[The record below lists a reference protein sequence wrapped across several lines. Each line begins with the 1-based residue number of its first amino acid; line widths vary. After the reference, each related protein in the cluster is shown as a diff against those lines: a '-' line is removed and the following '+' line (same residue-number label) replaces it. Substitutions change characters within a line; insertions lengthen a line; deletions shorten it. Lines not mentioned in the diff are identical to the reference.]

1 MSAEFTCVQRHEAVI
16 VDRGGGRKITQ
27 LARLGEVNWSRVLSN
42 QSTANVQVFGSEC
55 RKQAAQLAKI
65 EPRRHELRIFRDSQ
79 VVWEGPITE
88 VEYKRDRVTVKAADV
103 VEYIAGTPLSKYWP
117 NAEDGGTDNMLTRIE
132 QILGHELRTPYTTR
146 VGTVNRTFQRW
157 EQLSP
162 PANIYPLLDIRP
174 SATLKTTAFTLP
186 FEMTVGEHLLALSK
200 VGLSFTA
207 IGRSILIWDSNQQIG
222 QVRPMSSADFGGDPS
237 LYVTSA
243 GYTAVQHVVGTPESG
258 QAPTELINVGSA
270 GTTDPYYGAWTN
282 IETNSGE
289 DDPDVD
295 IEVALAS
302 QAARLYDERK
312 VLPIEIGMP
321 SGSSLRL
328 GPYLTID
335 ALVPGTD
342 VPVTA
347 TMYGREVARMQ
358 RFSSIDVKE
367 TSAGE
372 EIGGTLVTQGGGA

>member
-1 MSAEFTCVQRHEAVI
+1 MSEEYTCVQRHEAVI
-16 VDRGGGRKITQ
+16 VDRGGGRKVTQ
-27 LARLGEVNWSRVLSN
+27 LTRLGEVNWRRVLSN
-42 QSTANVQVFGSEC
+42 QSQASVKILGNEC
-55 RKQAAQLAKI
+55 RTQAERLAKI
-65 EPRRHELRIFRDSQ
+65 EPRRHELRLFRDSK

-88 VEYKRDRVTVKAADV
+88 VEYKADQVTVKAADV
-103 VEYIAGTPLSKYWP
+103 IEYLAGTPLSKYWP
-117 NAEDGGTDNMLTRIE
+117 NAENGGTDVMTTRIG
-132 QILGHELRTPYTTR
+132 QIIAHELTNPYVTR

-157 EQLSP
+157 EALSP
-162 PANIYPLLDIRP
+162 PANVLPHLDIRA
-174 SATLKTTAFTLP
+174 SSTLKSSAFTLP

-222 QVRPMSSADFGGDPS
+222 QVRALSAADFGGDPS

-243 GYTAVQHVVGTPESG
+243 GFTAVQHVVGAPEPG
-258 QAPTELINVGSA
+258 QAPDELINVGSA
-270 GTTDPYYGAWTN
+270 GLTDPYYGAWTN
-282 IETNSGE
+282 IETNAAE
-289 DDPDVD
+289 DGPDVD
-295 IEVALAS
+295 IEVALAT

-335 ALVPGTD
+335 ALVPGVD

-347 TMYGREVARMQ
+347 TMYGREVSRMQ
-358 RFSSIDVKE
+358 RFSAITVKE
-367 TSAGE
+367 TAAGE
-372 EIGGTLVTQGGGA
+372 EIGGTLVTQGGGE